1 MEDEAKELNEG
12 GVCVVKNT
20 KIVHACTAF
29 KDANKCI
36 SEPWLGCSWSTDK
49 CVHGPA
55 PKKVAPAEKTWVEQ
69 LTEGAKTAADKAKTM
84 VEGAV
89 TKGKEAVEKVK
100 VEAGKVVA
108 TVKESEAG
116 KAVAEGADKAKT
128 MVEGAVTKG
137 KEAVEK
143 GKVEAGKVVNGA
155 AMKVSELVSS
165 HNEGVFN
172 DKKVTK
178 AS

>member
-1 MEDEAKELNEG
+1 MDVATDLKNG
-12 GVCVVKNT
+12 GVCVT
-20 KIVHACTAF
+20 KSATVP
-29 KDANKCI
+29 KG
-36 SEPWLGCSWSTDK
+36 WL
-49 CVHGPA
+49 
-55 PKKVAPAEKTWVEQ
+55 EQ
-69 LTEGAKTAADKAKTM
+69 AADKAK
-84 VEGAV
+84 A
-89 TKGKEAVEKVK
+89 
-100 VEAGKVVA
+100 
-108 TVKESEAG
+108 
-116 KAVAEGADKAKT
+116 

-143 GKVEAGKVVNGA
+143 GKVEAGKVANGA

>member
-89 TKGKEAVEKVK
+89 TKGKEAVEK
-100 VEAGKVVA
+100 
-108 TVKESEAG
+108 
-116 KAVAEGADKAKT
+116 
-128 MVEGAVTKG
+128 
-137 KEAVEK
+137 

>member
-89 TKGKEAVEKVK
+89 TKGKEAVEK
-100 VEAGKVVA
+100 
-108 TVKESEAG
+108 
-116 KAVAEGADKAKT
+116 
-128 MVEGAVTKG
+128 
-137 KEAVEK
+137 
-143 GKVEAGKVVNGA
+143 GKVEAGKVANGA
-155 AMKVSELVSS
+155 VMKVSELVSS

>member
-1 MEDEAKELNEG
+1 MG
-12 GVCVVKNT
+12 
-20 KIVHACTAF
+20 
-29 KDANKCI
+29 
-36 SEPWLGCSWSTDK
+36 
-49 CVHGPA
+49 
-55 PKKVAPAEKTWVEQ
+55 
-69 LTEGAKTAADKAKTM
+69 M

-89 TKGKEAVEKVK
+89 TKGKEAVEKGK

-116 KAVAEGADKAKT
+116 KAVTEGADKAKT

-143 GKVEAGKVVNGA
+143 GKVEAGKVANGA

-172 DKKVTK
+172 DKKVKK
-178 AS
+178 AA